1 MFILKKFQKQ
11 NSDPQHQQQ
20 LLNKNGHRPMD
31 QYLQKKFA
39 RGIQYNSKFVNIDL
53 DFC

>member
-11 NSDPQHQQQ
+11 NSEHQQQ
-20 LLNKNGHRPMD
+20 PLNKNGHRPMD